1 MSQKA
6 HHIFLE
12 TKRRN
17 FSSKN
22 NFCDIDFITAEDMK
36 MSIGFFLKTYN
47 FINIFVN
54 FYHHILNK
62 FLIIFSNKSI
72 FFTVDEKK
80 FNLLS
85 KAINAQKNHQ
95 KFINLTFHNEAELH
109 EKRQ

>member
-1 MSQKA
+1 MTQNVIIQNMSQKA

-22 NFCDIDFITAEDMK
+22 NFCDIDFITAEHMK

-47 FINIFVN
+47 FNNNIVN

-62 FLIIFSNKSI
+62 FLIIFSNKSK
-72 FFTVDEKK
+72 FSTVDEKNSICYQK
-80 FNLLS
+80 LSTHKKIIKNLL
-85 KAINAQKNHQ
+85 I
-95 KFINLTFHNEAELH
+95 
-109 EKRQ
+109 